1 LIRLVLVVI
10 GSGSGPALG
19 NPVVELTSTTG
30 VYLGTENDL
39 DLERSCMGITGLDI
53 FGDFGLA
60 NGSGGGSRL
69 VAGILASHTEQ

>member
-1 LIRLVLVVI
+1 MYTVSICEDFDLCDFFFLCDFTFLIRLVLVVI

-39 DLERSCMGITGLDI
+39 DLKL
-53 FGDFGLA
+53 
-60 NGSGGGSRL
+60 N
-69 VAGILASHTEQ
+69 